1 MTRRRSIEVG
11 SVVQSH
17 LTQSV
22 GTVVYIGENAWVR
35 FRLGAS
41 RLQSHA
47 EAWHLSL
54 VVVTFAGPVQL

>member
-1 MTRRRSIEVG
+1 M
-11 SVVQSH
+11 QSH